1 MHRAKSIDNSHES
14 QRAQTSNLPHLVI
27 GGAAHRESVDAERV
41 RKRYAIIAPD
51 LGPIAAIGLFAIKP
65 MTRFQRLTAFLDR
78 YLTALLGMLVFAIA
92 FLTYV
97 STVPPVQVPGDPGEY
112 TFIPWILG
120 LAHPPG
126 YAFYTLLA
134 SLWQHLLP
142 IGTVAFRTHL
152 LAATAGALS
161 ATLVYLIVLRL
172 IQPAT
177 RNQQPVTG
185 IPHPHGGASQSA
197 FRIPHVAALFAGLSL
212 AAATDVWQ
220 HSIHTNAHILTLLLA
235 TSSVFLLIQWWSSG
249 QDRWLYLFALIAGC
263 SPPHHLLLVFAFP
276 AYAIF
281 IVLVR
286 PRLFLQPKKI
296 LTLIGCVLLGLS
308 VFLYYPLRSP
318 SAPFGPNTIT
328 SPQAFIDFVSAAGL
342 RVNLFYYGLSDQ
354 LTRFRV
360 FFELLKLQYSIIGI
374 LLVIP
379 GLIWLAQ
386 SPARA
391 SARRAWKPLVLFL
404 ALFLSLYFFIINT
417 VQDVMA
423 YLLLPFM
430 LIAVFSGMGMWALVT
445 WKPLRSRK
453 TLRVLILA
461 ALLFLPI
468 GQLISTYPRVSLAD
482 YTAGGDWV
490 KTVFDRFAGK
500 GEHAILLAPWEAMTP
515 LWVAEYTQGRVLSET
530 DVIAVYVTT
539 DSPDP
544 SLNPWLA
551 NVFAHLNEGPV
562 YLADYRRPVV
572 EGRLFRLRPEG
583 TWPLWRV
590 VPPGDTSVPPLDH
603 TLSLTAGEGENTI
616 KVLGY
621 SFDRDSVEAG
631 QAAQLTLAMR
641 APITPTHIL
650 MPYALLGKQEYHWT
664 TDSRLLT
671 PEWKPGEVI
680 VECYEIPIPFNTP
693 PGGYE
698 VMLGF
703 SDLSAGRDV
712 LNPIPLQKLS
722 IAPAQR
728 AYVGLPAD
736 IVANFNEQI
745 ALLGATANGVWH
757 TPELPM
763 ITVKPGETIEVWLNW
778 LAQQQVDE
786 SYTVFVHLIDGGNQL
801 HAQQDYTPLGGAFP
815 TQLWIP
821 KWIAGQSVH
830 DPYQIKVPDDL
841 PPGEYFIE
849 AGLYGMTSQRRVPLV
864 GRDGNLAGDRVIL
877 FKVNVQPK

>member
-1 MHRAKSIDNSHES
+1 MGSLFKLDVKGTLATWSVVETVLSIS
-14 QRAQTSNLPHLVI
+14 
-27 GGAAHRESVDAERV
+27 
-41 RKRYAIIAPD
+41 
-51 LGPIAAIGLFAIKP
+51 GLCI
-65 MTRFQRLTAFLDR
+65 
-78 YLTALLGMLVFAIA
+78 
-92 FLTYV
+92 
-97 STVPPVQVPGDPGEY
+97 
-112 TFIPWILG
+112 
-120 LAHPPG
+120 
-126 YAFYTLLA
+126 
-134 SLWQHLLP
+134 
-142 IGTVAFRTHL
+142 
-152 LAATAGALS
+152 
-161 ATLVYLIVLRL
+161 
-172 IQPAT
+172 
-177 RNQQPVTG
+177 
-185 IPHPHGGASQSA
+185 
-197 FRIPHVAALFAGLSL
+197 
-212 AAATDVWQ
+212 
-220 HSIHTNAHILTLLLA
+220 TLLLA
-235 TSSVFLLIQWWSSG
+235 TTSLFLLIQWWSSG
-249 QDRWLYLFALIAGC
+249 QDRWLYLFAVIAGF

-296 LTLIGCVLLGLS
+296 LALIGCFLLGLS

-342 RVNLFYYGLSDQ
+342 RVNLFHYGLSDQ

-360 FFELLKLQYSIIGI
+360 FFELLKLQYSIVGI

-379 GLIWLAQ
+379 GVIWLA
-386 SPARA
+386 RK
-391 SARRAWKPLVLFL
+391 AWKPFVLCAVF
-404 ALFLSLYFFIINT
+404 FLSLYFFIINT

-430 LIAVFSGMGMWALVT
+430 LIAVLSSVGAWALVT

-461 ALLFLPI
+461 ALLLLPI
-468 GQLISTYPRVSLAD
+468 GQLISTYPRVSLND

-500 GEHAILLAPWEAMTP
+500 GEHAVLLAPWEAMTP
-515 LWVAEYTQGRVLSET
+515 LWVAQYTQGRALSET
-530 DVIAVYVTT
+530 DVIPVYVTT
-539 DSPDP
+539 ASQ
-544 SLNPWLA
+544 NPWLD

-562 YLADYRRPVV
+562 YLADYRRPVI

-590 VPPGDTSVPPLDH
+590 VPPGDTSLPPLDH

-616 KVLGY
+616 EILGY
-621 SFDRDSVEAG
+621 SIDRDSIEAG
-631 QAAQLTLAMR
+631 QSAHLTLAMR

-650 MPYALLGKQEYHWT
+650 MPYAVLGDQEYRWT

-680 VECYEIPIPFNTP
+680 VERYEMPASFNTP
-693 PGGYE
+693 PGGFE
-698 VMLGF
+698 VKLGF
-703 SDLSAGRDV
+703 SDLSAGHDV

-722 IAPAQR
+722 IVPARR
-728 AYVGLPAD
+728 AHVGLPAD
-736 IVANFNEQI
+736 VVANFNAQI

-757 TPELPM
+757 APELPT
-763 ITVKPGETIEVWLNW
+763 ITVRAGETIEVWLNW

-786 SYTVFVHLIDGGNQL
+786 SYTVFVHLIDGNNQL
-801 HAQQDYTPLGGAFP
+801 HAQQDYTPMGGAFP

-821 KWIAGQSVH
+821 KWIAGQSVN

-849 AGLYGMTSQRRVPLV
+849 TGLYGMTSQRRVPIV
-864 GRDGNLAGDRVIL
+864 GRDGSLAGDRVIL
-877 FKVNVQPK
+877 FKVTVQSR